1 MEYKEGYAKAN
12 INDISLDPTNPRHD
26 PVEEDKFTL
35 ETLMKTRNF
44 DNKIFN
50 LMKDILEYGQNPI
63 DIVGLLLTDKNT
75 LYSKEG
81 NRRVAAFKILNNPE
95 LIVSNNIKLYARVKS
110 LLQDFDAP
118 PQEIMCYITKDANI
132 LEHAMELKHQG
143 EQNGIGT
150 VTWGSNEKARHK
162 RNKGQKDPIYAFL
175 NLLEEN
181 NILSSKKREKIT
193 KTNWERLF
201 TRDGQAW
208 LGIQKTNDKYEIKID
223 LEDFKIKFKLIT
235 DRIEGQTHHI
245 ITNADARKILFS
257 ELNNEFEKIKSQ
269 ISSTNNKTNNK
280 ENAKPNLEN
289 DDSSKSIN
297 SMDNQLSSKKNPDN
311 INQDNY
317 ENDNIFNNKNDSK
330 PEPKKFRLQELYVT
344 KNSKIPKEQ
353 HLAFINIRKELEKL
367 SGGQYGFYKT
377 YKLSTYYLIR
387 ALIEQCLKYW
397 LSVYHPNIYSKCHN
411 NGDANLG
418 KMIEKINNALE
429 NNTDIFYNR
438 NINKYFR
445 TFFGNFATKDNLDL
459 LIHHP
464 YLLSDDLSILHNYTS
479 GILFDIL
486 NYILTYERV

>member
-1 MEYKEGYAKAN
+1 MN
-12 INDISLDPTNPRHD
+12 
-26 PVEEDKFTL
+26 
-35 ETLMKTRNF
+35 
-44 DNKIFN
+44 
-50 LMKDILEYGQNPI
+50 
-63 DIVGLLLTDKNT
+63 
-75 LYSKEG
+75 SK
-81 NRRVAAFKILNNPE
+81 
-95 LIVSNNIKLYARVKS
+95 
-110 LLQDFDAP
+110 
-118 PQEIMCYITKDANI
+118 
-132 LEHAMELKHQG
+132 
-143 EQNGIGT
+143 
-150 VTWGSNEKARHK
+150 
-162 RNKGQKDPIYAFL
+162 
-175 NLLEEN
+175 
-181 NILSSKKREKIT
+181 
-193 KTNWERLF
+193 
-201 TRDGQAW
+201 
-208 LGIQKTNDKYEIKID
+208 
-223 LEDFKIKFKLIT
+223 
-235 DRIEGQTHHI
+235 
-245 ITNADARKILFS
+245 
-257 ELNNEFEKIKSQ
+257 KIKSQ